1 VPESVSQL
9 IAFSAVLL
17 GFGLV
22 SRRLDGTPMTP
33 PMVFAGAGL
42 AAGWLGIVSLDFEQG
57 HSASDT
63 VVGTETARHLAEI
76 VLVLFLFTDAART
89 DVAVLRQTASLPRRL
104 LLIGLPLTIGLGGL
118 TAWGIF
124 AGDLDIW
131 VAFIV
136 GSVLAPTGAAVVVSS
151 PHPPA
156 RLREALEVESG
167 LNDGLA
173 VPFFTIFGALA
184 VEAEL
189 GGSQFLTVALE
200 KVGYGALAGMVVGL
214 IGGWLVR
221 ECSRR
226 NWMAP
231 AFRRLSVIAMALLA
245 WWATEQVGGSGMIGA
260 FVGGLA
266 TGVATRGMGTQITEF
281 TEDLGRFLS
290 LLVFFCL
297 GVVAVDALDFA
308 TWEMGLYALL
318 SLTVV
323 RMIPVAI
330 ALLGAGLRPAT
341 VAYLGWFGPR
351 GHASVLLAVILVSQ
365 YAQLPGSG
373 TVFVIVTV
381 TVLLS
386 VILHGA
392 TAAPLT
398 KRYARLLRDSPRA

>member
-1 VPESVSQL
+1 VPESVPQL

-22 SRRLDGTPMTP
+22 SRRLDGTPVTP
-33 PMVFAGAGL
+33 PIVFAGTGL
-42 AAGWLGIVSLDFEQG
+42 AAGWLGIVSLGFHQG
-57 HSASDT
+57 HGASDT
-63 VVGTETARHLAEI
+63 VVGTETARHVAEI
-76 VLVLFLFTDAART
+76 AIVLFLFTGAART
-89 DVAVLRQTASLPRRL
+89 DVVVLREVASLPGRL
-104 LLIGLPLTIGLGGL
+104 LMIGLPLTIGLGGL
-118 TAWGIF
+118 TAWAIF
-124 AGDLDIW
+124 AGDLEIW
-131 VAFIV
+131 EAFIV
-136 GSVLAPTGAAVVVSS
+136 GSLLAPTDAAVGAVVVSS
-151 PHPPA
+151 PLLPA
-156 RLREALEVESG
+156 RLREALKVETG

-184 VEAEL
+184 AEEEL
-189 GGSQFLTVALE
+189 GGSSFLSVTLE
-200 KVGYGALAGMVVGL
+200 KVGYAALVGMAVGL

-231 AFRRLSVIAMALLA
+231 IFRRLSVIAMALLA
-245 WWATEQVGGSGMIGA
+245 WWAAEHVGGSGMIAA

-266 TGVATRGMGTQITEF
+266 TGVATRGMGTEITEF
-281 TEDLGRFLS
+281 TEDLGGFLS
-290 LLVFFCL
+290 LLVFFCF

-318 SLTVV
+318 SLTVL
-323 RMIPVAI
+323 RMIPVGV
-330 ALLGAGLRPAT
+330 ALLGAGMRPAT

-351 GHASVLLAVILVSQ
+351 GLASVLLAVILVSQ
-365 YAQLPGSG
+365 YPQLPGAG

-386 VILHGA
+386 VILHGV

-398 KRYARLLRDSPRA
+398 KRYARLRR